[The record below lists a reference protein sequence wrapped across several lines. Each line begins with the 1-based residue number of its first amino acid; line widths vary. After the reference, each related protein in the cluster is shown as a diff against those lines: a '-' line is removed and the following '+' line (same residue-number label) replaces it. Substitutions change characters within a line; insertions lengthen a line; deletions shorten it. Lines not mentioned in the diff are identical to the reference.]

1 MKTLI
6 ALCIFAAATGAR
18 ADGYGFRTPSG
29 NIYCNGSLA
38 GGAQGSSDISC
49 SIVERGGP
57 PAWPDP
63 GSCPG
68 VWGHHFDLGST
79 GPARVVCGTAPRK
92 STYTDVAPYGET
104 GNFGDITCQS
114 EKTGLTCRNRS
125 GNGFFL
131 SRRSQ
136 RVF

>member
-38 GGAQGSSDISC
+38 GGPQGSSDISC

-63 GSCPG
+63 GSGPG

-79 GPARVVCGTAPRK
+79 GPARVVCSGPLPHAVKLAADLGHANAKIDLVGAATVESSVSVREIAGVR
-92 STYTDVAPYGET
+92 VLRLLGE
-104 GNFGDITCQS
+104 N
-114 EKTGLTCRNRS
+114 
-125 GNGFFL
+125 
-131 SRRSQ
+131 
-136 RVF
+136 